1 MDSGHD
7 EVANSIEDRVAG
19 LVNALGEIDAAF
31 FDQKAEDGLGE
42 GDVFADKGQ
51 VLGDGGGMVGTK
63 FGRKAQRDI
72 DRENERATD
81 GGNATDDV
89 SAMDGSAVP
98 CIASS
103 MGSGDPN
110 KRVGAIVGGNG
121 DGLVEEP
128 EVSFDADGF
137 VITFGCRVES
147 NLQDVA
153 HGLEGGEKVAACV
166 DDNHA
171 AHPELEK
178 EL

>member
-1 MDSGHD
+1 MDGGHD

-98 CIASS
+98 CIPSS

-110 KRVGAIVGGNG
+110 KRVGSIVGGNG

-128 EVSFDADGF
+128 EVTFNADGF

-166 DDNHA
+166 DNNHA